1 MGHNRGKGVLSFL
14 ILSLIWRLLVRT
26 NIHTERMGEPGGVE
40 QRRTDAIKKKKR
52 KKRKSETRAAAE
64 LFVFAPFYR

>member
-1 MGHNRGKGVLSFL
+1 
-14 ILSLIWRLLVRT
+14 
-26 NIHTERMGEPGGVE
+26 MGEPGGVE